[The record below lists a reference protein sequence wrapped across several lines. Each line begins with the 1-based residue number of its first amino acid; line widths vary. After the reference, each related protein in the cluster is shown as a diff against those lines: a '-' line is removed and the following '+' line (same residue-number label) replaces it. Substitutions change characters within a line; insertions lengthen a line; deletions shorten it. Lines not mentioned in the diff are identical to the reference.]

1 MGREVPVLDRR
12 QVGRRIRQ
20 ARQDRGWTQAVLAE
34 QAQLSATYLSHV
46 EHGRKQIS
54 LEALVRIAKALN
66 LSLNQLLE
74 LPDWGEGTSAQQM
87 AISRICAVIRQ
98 ILNENG
104 WR

>member
-54 LEALVRIAKALN
+54 LEALVRIATALDC
-66 LSLNQLLE
+66 SLNQLLE
-74 LPDWGEGTSAQQM
+74 LPDCEEGTLAQQT
-87 AISRICAVIRQ
+87 AISRICAVVRQ
-98 ILNENG
+98 TLNENG
-104 WR
+104 WQ